1 MDNKCIN
8 NIKALAID
16 MIDKAQSGHPGIA
29 LGAAPIVYTI
39 YSKHMVTSYVSD
51 DFENRDRFILS
62 AGHGSA
68 LLYATFF
75 MAGFEYELDDLK
87 DFRQYG
93 SKTPGH
99 PEYGECPRV
108 EATTGPLGQGIAM
121 AVGMALG
128 AKIKNEEYKNVLKRD
143 LYNYKVYA
151 LCGDGDLMEGISY
164 EAASLAG
171 NLELDNLIV
180 LYDSNK
186 ITLDG
191 KTNLSFNENVL
202 NRFKAMG
209 WYVDEV
215 RNGMNASAIDRAVSK
230 AKKQRKPAF
239 IKIDTTIGHDSL
251 LQNTNVVH
259 GKPLSKE
266 DITQL
271 KKKLKVP
278 NEPFY
283 VDEKARDF
291 FRNQIVAHSNK
302 KIEAFHDSYN
312 EYVRIKGRT
321 LKDPNTVLRDDNFDI
336 EIGKKE
342 TTRKSNSIV
351 MQKLAEY
358 IPEFVGGSAD
368 LSSSNMTYLTDFGII
383 EKGKFNGKNIFFGV
397 REHAMGAILNGLALT
412 NLKAF
417 ASTFLVFSDY
427 MKPAIRLSALMNLP
441 VNYIFTHDSIMVGE
455 DGATH
460 QPIEQLSMLR
470 TIPNLN
476 VFRPCDIKEVIGSW
490 KVMIASKETPNALI
504 LSRNEVETLEN
515 SSSSAV
521 RNGAYII
528 RNEKEKLDG
537 IIIAT
542 GSEVGTALE
551 IANDLYMEKNMDLRV
566 VSMPCAELFDLQND
580 EYKNKVLPKNIL
592 RISLEASSK
601 ISLLKYST
609 GIENCIG
616 IDKFGTSAPVA
627 DVLRYCGFTK
637 AQIQKKIEEMVKKYE
652 K

>member
-202 NRFKAMG
+202 NRFKQ
-209 WYVDEV
+209 WD
-215 RNGMNASAIDRAVSK
+215 GM
-230 AKKQRKPAF
+230 
-239 IKIDTTIGHDSL
+239 L
-251 LQNTNVVH
+251 M
-259 GKPLSKE
+259 
-266 DITQL
+266 
-271 KKKLKVP
+271 KL
-278 NEPFY
+278 E
-283 VDEKARDF
+283 
-291 FRNQIVAHSNK
+291 
-302 KIEAFHDSYN
+302 
-312 EYVRIKGRT
+312 
-321 LKDPNTVLRDDNFDI
+321 
-336 EIGKKE
+336 
-342 TTRKSNSIV
+342 
-351 MQKLAEY
+351 
-358 IPEFVGGSAD
+358 
-368 LSSSNMTYLTDFGII
+368 
-383 EKGKFNGKNIFFGV
+383 
-397 REHAMGAILNGLALT
+397 
-412 NLKAF
+412 
-417 ASTFLVFSDY
+417 
-427 MKPAIRLSALMNLP
+427 
-441 VNYIFTHDSIMVGE
+441 
-455 DGATH
+455 
-460 QPIEQLSMLR
+460 
-470 TIPNLN
+470 
-476 VFRPCDIKEVIGSW
+476 
-490 KVMIASKETPNALI
+490 
-504 LSRNEVETLEN
+504 
-515 SSSSAV
+515 
-521 RNGAYII
+521 
-528 RNEKEKLDG
+528 
-537 IIIAT
+537 
-542 GSEVGTALE
+542 
-551 IANDLYMEKNMDLRV
+551 ME
-566 VSMPCAELFDLQND
+566 
-580 EYKNKVLPKNIL
+580 
-592 RISLEASSK
+592 
-601 ISLLKYST
+601 
-609 GIENCIG
+609 
-616 IDKFGTSAPVA
+616 
-627 DVLRYCGFTK
+627 
-637 AQIQKKIEEMVKKYE
+637 
-652 K
+652 

>member
-75 MAGFEYELDDLK
+75 MAGFEYEIDDLK

-128 AKIKNEEYKNVLKRD
+128 AKIKNQEYRNVLKRD

-164 EAASLAG
+164 EAASIAG

-191 KTNLSFNENVL
+191 KINLSFNENVL

-215 RNGMNASAIDRAVSK
+215 RNGSNAGAIDRAIIK
-230 AKKQRKPAF
+230 AKKQKKPAF
-239 IKIDTTIGHDSL
+239 IKINTTIGHDSL

-302 KIEAFHDSYN
+302 KIESFHDSYN
-312 EYVRIKGRT
+312 EYVRIKGRI

-342 TTRKSNSIV
+342 ATRKSNSIV

-358 IPEFVGGSAD
+358 MTDFIGGSAD
-368 LSSSNMTYLTDFGII
+368 LSSSNMTYLENYSII
-383 EKGKFNGKNIFFGV
+383 EKGKFDGKNIFFGV

-412 NLKAF
+412 NLKVF
-417 ASTFLVFSDY
+417 GSTFLAFSDY
-427 MKPAIRLSALMNLP
+427 MKPAIRLSALMKLP

-460 QPIEQLSMLR
+460 QPIEQLIMLR

-476 VFRPCDIKEVIGSW
+476 VFRPCDIKEVIGAW
-490 KVMIASKETPNALI
+490 KVMITSRETPNSLI
-504 LSRNEVETLEN
+504 LSRSEVTTLKD
-515 SSSSAV
+515 SSSSSV
-521 RNGAYII
+521 KNGAYII
-528 RNEKEKLDG
+528 KLEANKVDA
-537 IIIAT
+537 ILIAS
-542 GSEVGTALE
+542 GSEVETALE
-551 IANDLYMEKNMDLRV
+551 IADDLYKEKNIDLRV
-566 VSMPCAELFDLQND
+566 VSMPCTELFDLQND
-580 EYKNKVLPKNIL
+580 EYKNKVLPKDTL
-592 RISLEASSK
+592 RITIEASSK
-601 ISLLKYST
+601 ISLLKYSS

-616 IDKFGTSAPVA
+616 IDKFGTSAPAV
-627 DVLRYCGFTK
+627 DVLRYCGFSK